1 MGGSCYRW
9 RGIQRICIDSA
20 FSPKGS
26 LLATGGED
34 SYVHIW
40 DAETGRLAMSQKFA
54 GPILEVAFA
63 ESGGFLAVA
72 PQFGG
77 GAAVDLNT
85 EDRSPAEVLAEIQN
99 GTLWRA
105 NGRGLVRNQ
114 NKISGPTE
122 NASIA
127 SDSSDIK
134 NYALI
139 KEFKTPEAAVEIFV
153 SALIAADKNTLA
165 QARLAEPNPSITQV
179 LESPDTELATFGE
192 LFQGEPNN

>member
-1 MGGSCYRW
+1 MDVSFSPDGRKVATAGTDKTAKVWSAVGGRQLLSLEGHTKDLHRV
-9 RGIQRICIDSA
+9 R

-63 ESGGFLAVA
+63 EFGGFLAVA

-77 GAAVDLNT
+77 GAAVWDLNT

-114 NKISGPTE
+114 NKIWLTE
-122 NASIA
+122 NASIR
-127 SDSSDIK
+127 IG
-134 NYALI
+134 
-139 KEFKTPEAAVEIFV
+139 
-153 SALIAADKNTLA
+153 
-165 QARLAEPNPSITQV
+165 
-179 LESPDTELATFGE
+179 LE
-192 LFQGEPNN
+192 